1 MNRPKYDHFGI
12 FGNFCKVLCVAF
24 PVWDLV
30 LPFGVQSSSSLN
42 RWYAE
47 RVTDSSD
54 GFLHTCRLQSAIQ
67 KLENILQDP

>member
-1 MNRPKYDHFGI
+1 MIILEFLEIFVRYCAVCCLSCLGFGPS
-12 FGNFCKVLCVAF
+12 FR
-24 PVWDLV
+24 
-30 LPFGVQSSSSLN
+30 VQASSSLN